1 MLNTTVLHIPKLS
14 IENDQEINL
23 KSHQEILNVL
33 IGTPQRSL
41 AQILSAYGCE
51 KYILIYVNIYKIKIN
66 KDITYCLKLNESS
79 AISFRRSR

>member
-51 KYILIYVNIYKIKIN
+51 KYILINVNIYKIN
-66 KDITYCLKLNESS
+66 KYITYCLKLNESS

>member
-51 KYILIYVNIYKIKIN
+51 KYILIYVNIYKIN
-66 KDITYCLKLNESS
+66 KDITYCLKLKESS